1 MNPFPEGAS
10 GVWGAA
16 GIGRFSGQSLCDIF
30 SGEGFLY
37 RPLLP
42 NSVASSLMLMEL
54 WKGLVVLPCLA
65 SSVEVYGV
73 CTTLW

>member
-1 MNPFPEGAS
+1 VNPFPEGAS

-42 NSVASSLMLMEL
+42 DSVASSLMLMEL
-54 WKGLVVLPCLA
+54 
-65 SSVEVYGV
+65 
-73 CTTLW
+73 